1 MRARAAAIPRHAW
14 ISALVGQAGGM
25 QMGDSLLRQLPPGP
39 LPPSWGCWAPYNGVE
54 IPPSQ
59 ALFLISLQPRSSL
72 VRAVLFPHFT
82 DGERETQVARGA
94 QENTVLVTEAG
105 FHPKQSLSPLRS
117 APALA
122 PAGSREAASEACS
135 VSEPRGAP
143 PASPWR
149 GVGAPGWR
157 ALWGRVWAFPLGCE
171 GRGVC
176 FGVIPADGRH
186 PLWESSV
193 HPVEPAWAKQAP
205 GPRTLMSARGGCCGR
220 SRLKRGCHV
229 GRLVL
234 F

>member
-1 MRARAAAIPRHAW
+1 MPGFLLSWARR
-14 ISALVGQAGGM
+14 VGCRWVI
-25 QMGDSLLRQLPPGP
+25 SLLRQLPPGP
-39 LPPSWGCWAPYNGVE
+39 LPPSWGRWAPYNGVE

-105 FHPKQSLSPLRS
+105 FHPKQGLSPLRS

-143 PASPWR
+143 PASLWR

-176 FGVIPADGRH
+176 FGVIPLTEDTPSGRARCIQWS
-186 PLWESSV
+186 LRGRNRL
-193 HPVEPAWAKQAP
+193 P
-205 GPRTLMSARGGCCGR
+205 GRGP
-220 SRLKRGCHV
+220 
-229 GRLVL
+229 
-234 F
+234 

>member
-1 MRARAAAIPRHAW
+1 MRARAAAIPRRAW

-25 QMGDSLLRQLPPGP
+25 QMGDFSPEAASTWPSASVLGP
-39 LPPSWGCWAPYNGVE
+39 LGTVQS
-54 IPPSQ
+54 PSQ

-94 QENTVLVTEAG
+94 QESTVLVTEAG